1 MMSTALI
8 AGLHYLGAMLLMACL
23 LTEHMLLA
31 PRMETGTL
39 RKLGR
44 IDALYGLLAMAQIG
58 SGLGRIWLEKGSDF
72 YLHSG
77 LFHLKLTLFV
87 ALGLMSIYPTLRILA
102 WRRAA
107 ASVEAL
113 APAPAEYRRVLMLVR
128 LELTL
133 LLLLPIVAS
142 FMARGF

>member
-1 MMSTALI
+1 MMTTALT

-23 LTEHMLLA
+23 LSEHMMLA
-31 PRMETGTL
+31 PRMDAATL

-44 IDALYGLLAMAQIG
+44 IDALYGVLALAQIG
-58 SGLGRIWLEKGSDF
+58 SGLGRIWLEKGTDF

-77 LFHLKLTLFV
+77 LFHLKITLFV
-87 ALGLMSIYPTLRILA
+87 ALGLMSIYPTVRILA

-113 APAPAEYRRVLMLVR
+113 APAPREYRRVLMLVR
-128 LELTL
+128 LELL
-133 LLLLPIVAS
+133 LLVLLPFLAS
-142 FMARGF
+142 LMARGF